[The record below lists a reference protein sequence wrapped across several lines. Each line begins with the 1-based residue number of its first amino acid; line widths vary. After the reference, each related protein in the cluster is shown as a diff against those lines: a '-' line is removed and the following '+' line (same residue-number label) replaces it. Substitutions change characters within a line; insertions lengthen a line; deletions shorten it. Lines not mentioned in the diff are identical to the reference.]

1 VRWRVRAADG
11 ARGAPLDS
19 RERLDQERLDQER
32 LDQARLDQARLA
44 SALDVPGIVAGLLL
58 ARGIA
63 SVEEGHRFLHPSL
76 DQLHAPMEMLG
87 MREAVERL
95 ERAIAER
102 EAMLIYGD
110 YDVDGTLATVILKTA
125 VELLGGRC
133 DFHVPHRLLEGYG
146 MRDEVIERAA
156 ANGVTLIIS
165 VDTGIRAFAAAE
177 TAERAG
183 VDLIVTDHHLLA
195 QGEGV
200 PRALAVL
207 NPNQA
212 DCGYP
217 CKFLC
222 GAGVAFKLAQ
232 ALLERAGRAR
242 LVSSFLKVVAIATV
256 ADVVPLLGENRVM
269 VSLGLQ
275 GLNRVVNPGLKAL
288 LEVCELNATGRP
300 PSAHE
305 VAFRIAPRI
314 NAAGRMDVAK
324 DVVEL
329 FTAKDAARARELA
342 ERLDQLNVARQQE
355 EQRITEAALRQ
366 VEESAELRDS
376 LCLVV
381 EGEGWHRGVIGIC
394 ASRVV
399 ERFGRPALVIARDGE
414 EAHGS
419 GRSIP
424 GFHLLDALE
433 TAPELF
439 LRFGGH
445 AHAVGFAMRAAHVG
459 ELRRR
464 LNEHARAM
472 LVGDL
477 GGELG
482 VELMQ
487 PVLEYDAE
495 LTLDAVT
502 PRLWEQL
509 RTLQPFGM
517 GNPEPVFLARDVSMM
532 GEARVLR
539 EKHLKLKLR
548 RYGNAGAGEAGNAGA
563 AGRGRM
569 AGNAALP
576 AAGAGA
582 GALAKGLDAL
592 GWRMAHRLE
601 AEPLTGGEAVDVLFR
616 IEQNTHKDFGGGL
629 QLVLSD
635 YRLAGGGER
644 GVGRGIGGA
653 VEERRPKGSDE

>member
-1 VRWRVRAADG
+1 VRWQARAADG
-11 ARGAPLDS
+11 DPLDP
-19 RERLDQERLDQER
+19 
-32 LDQARLDQARLA
+32 ARLA
-44 SALDVPGIVAGLLL
+44 AALELPEIVAGLLA
-58 ARGIA
+58 ARGIG
-63 SVEEGHRFLHPSL
+63 SVEEAHRFLHPSL
-76 DQLHAPMEMLG
+76 DQLHSPMEMLG
-87 MREAVERL
+87 MREAVARL
-95 ERAIAER
+95 ERAIAQS

-110 YDVDGTLATVILKTA
+110 YDVDGTMATVILKTV

-156 ANGVTLIIS
+156 ANGVRLIIS

-183 VDLIVTDHHLLA
+183 VDLIVTDHHLVA
-195 QGEGV
+195 QREGV

-207 NPNQA
+207 NPNQPG
-212 DCGYP
+212 CGYP

-242 LVSSFLKVVAIATV
+242 LVPSFLKVVAIATI
-256 ADVVPLLGENRVM
+256 ADAVPLRGENRVL

-275 GLNRVVNPGLKAL
+275 GLSRVVNPGLKAL
-288 LEVCELNATGRP
+288 LEVCELGASGLKEGRT

-314 NAAGRMDVAK
+314 NAAGRMDMAK

-329 FTAKDAARARELA
+329 FTVKDGARAQELA
-342 ERLDQLNVARQQE
+342 LRLDQLNTARQQE
-355 EQRITEAALRQ
+355 EQRISEAVLRQ
-366 VEESAELRDS
+366 VEESAELRES
-376 LCLVV
+376 PCMVV

-419 GRSIP
+419 GRSIA

-433 TAPELF
+433 TVPELF
-439 LRFGGH
+439 VRFGGH
-445 AHAVGFAMRAAHVG
+445 AHAVGFAMRAEHVG

-464 LNEHARAM
+464 INDYARAR
-472 LVGDL
+472 L
-477 GGELG
+477 GGEPL
-482 VELMQ
+482 Q

-495 LTLDAVT
+495 LTMEEVT

-509 RTLQPFGM
+509 RSLQPFGM
-517 GNPEPVFLARDVSMM
+517 GNPEPVFLARGVTLM

-548 RYGNAGAGEAGNAGA
+548 RYASAGAGA
-563 AGRGRM
+563 AGTAGT
-569 AGNAALP
+569 GNASLP
-576 AAGAGA
+576 AAGAMA
-582 GALAKGLDAL
+582 RGLDAL

-601 AEPLTGGEAVDVLFR
+601 AEPLMGGAAVDVLFR

-629 QLVLSD
+629 QLVLAD
-635 YRLAGGGER
+635 YRRAE
-644 GVGRGIGGA
+644 A
-653 VEERRPKGSDE
+653 ESAAN

>member
-1 VRWRVRAADG
+1 MRWQARAADG
-11 ARGAPLDS
+11 DPLDP
-19 RERLDQERLDQER
+19 
-32 LDQARLDQARLA
+32 ARLA
-44 SALDVPGIVAGLLL
+44 AALELPEIVAGLLA
-58 ARGIA
+58 ARGIG
-63 SVEEGHRFLHPSL
+63 SVEEAHRFLHPSL
-76 DQLHAPMEMLG
+76 DHLHSPMEMLG
-87 MREAVERL
+87 MREAVARL
-95 ERAIAER
+95 ERAIAQS

-110 YDVDGTLATVILKTA
+110 YDVDGTMATVILKTV

-156 ANGVTLIIS
+156 ANGVRLIIS

-183 VDLIVTDHHLLA
+183 VDLIVTDHHLVA
-195 QGEGV
+195 QREGV

-207 NPNQA
+207 NPNQPG
-212 DCGYP
+212 CGYP

-242 LVSSFLKVVAIATV
+242 LVPSFLKVVAIATI
-256 ADVVPLLGENRVM
+256 ADAVPLRGENRVL

-275 GLNRVVNPGLKAL
+275 GLSRVVNPGLKAL
-288 LEVCELNATGRP
+288 LEVCELGASGLKEGRT

-314 NAAGRMDVAK
+314 NAAGRMDMAK

-329 FTAKDAARARELA
+329 FTVKDGARAQELA
-342 ERLDQLNVARQQE
+342 LRLDQLNTARQQE
-355 EQRITEAALRQ
+355 EQRISEAVLRQ
-366 VEESAELRDS
+366 VEESAELRES
-376 LCLVV
+376 PCMVV

-419 GRSIP
+419 GRSIA

-439 LRFGGH
+439 VRFGGH
-445 AHAVGFAMRAAHVG
+445 AHAVGFAMRAEHVG

-464 LNEHARAM
+464 INDYARAR
-472 LVGDL
+472 L
-477 GGELG
+477 GGEPL
-482 VELMQ
+482 Q

-495 LTLDAVT
+495 LTMDEVT

-509 RTLQPFGM
+509 RSLQPFGM
-517 GNPEPVFLARDVSMM
+517 GNPEPVFLARGVTLM

-548 RYGNAGAGEAGNAGA
+548 RYASAGAGA
-563 AGRGRM
+563 AGTAGT
-569 AGNAALP
+569 GNASLP
-576 AAGAGA
+576 AAGAMA
-582 GALAKGLDAL
+582 RGLDAL

-601 AEPLTGGEAVDVLFR
+601 AEPLMGGAAVDVLFR

-629 QLVLSD
+629 QLVLAD
-635 YRLAGGGER
+635 YRRAEGES
-644 GVGRGIGGA
+644 A
-653 VEERRPKGSDE
+653 AN